1 MYFEI
6 AGIGCI
12 NYIDDL
18 DIITDCVLFPFMFMY
33 LGIILFS
40 FSFFLLIH
48 IYVSILIM
56 LPGIFYWP
64 WFEKVWISWLVYWNC
79 TNWRFNLLIY
89 LFSFYYLL
97 YDFFNI

>member
-18 DIITDCVLFPFMFMY
+18 DIITDCILFPFMFMY

-64 WFEKVWISWLVYWNC
+64 WFEKVWISWFIGIVQ
-79 TNWRFNLLIY
+79 TGDLIY
-89 LFSFYYLL
+89 
-97 YDFFNI
+97 